1 MTVEK
6 GTCVRFSMP
15 AIILGSGLLLSGIL
29 HLGWL
34 LISGSAWEG
43 PLSFRKPG
51 LFGISSGLTLWSIA
65 WAVTK
70 LRPRPHDFLWTNLV
84 AVSLVLEVGLITL
97 QTWRGV
103 PSHFNRSTTFDA
115 SVEML
120 MLLLIAVVMAWI
132 AWLTIRS
139 ASLPSIDA
147 TSAMAIR
154 GGLWLLLISGGL
166 GFAITLIG
174 HLNIAD
180 GKSPEIWGAAGVLKY
195 PHGAVLHAIQLLPVL
210 GWMMARLRV
219 KDSAWFLSAA
229 LGSQVLYLCHA
240 VWQTFQGRSRFDLDA
255 IGGGFLI
262 ASGLLICLPFAVIFR
277 ATIATVNN
285 RFSNRRR
292 FA

>member
-1 MTVEK
+1 MTTENE
-6 GTCVRFSMP
+6 TIVRISKL
-15 AIILGSGLLLSGIL
+15 AIILGLGLLLSGIL
-29 HLGWL
+29 HLGLL

-70 LRPRPHDFLWTNLV
+70 LSPRPHDLLLTNFV
-84 AVSLVLEVGLITL
+84 AVSLVVEVGLITL

-115 SVEML
+115 TVEIL
-120 MLLLIAVVMAWI
+120 MLVLIAFVMVWV

-147 TSAMAIR
+147 TSAIAIR
-154 GGLWLLLISGGL
+154 GGLWLLTISGGL

-210 GWMMARLRV
+210 ALMMARLRV

-229 LGSQVLYLCHA
+229 LGSQMLYLCHA
-240 VWQTFQGRSRFDLDA
+240 LWQTFQGRSRFDLDA

-277 ATIATVNN
+277 AMIATVSQ
-285 RFSNRRR
+285 RFLNRRR